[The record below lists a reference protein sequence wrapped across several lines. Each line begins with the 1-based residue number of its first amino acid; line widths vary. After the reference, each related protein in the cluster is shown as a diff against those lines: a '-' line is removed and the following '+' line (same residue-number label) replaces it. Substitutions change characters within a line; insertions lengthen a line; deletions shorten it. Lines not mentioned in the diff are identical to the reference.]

1 VITANLISTKVEPVA
16 LELLAG
22 VCCALQSIVLQLV
35 QDTLL
40 DEGLRVVKELVA
52 SQNKDSSTGSDNS
65 YCDSFSSENKVQVN
79 EAVTCLTA
87 GLFII
92 WLITY

>member
-1 VITANLISTKVEPVA
+1 M
-16 LELLAG
+16 
-22 VCCALQSIVLQLV
+22 LQLV

-65 YCDSFSSENKVQVN
+65 YCDSYSSENKVQVHKDATN
-79 EAVTCLTA
+79 FVYA
-87 GLFII
+87 FIFTH
-92 WLITY
+92 LH